1 MIKNNRENLQNMK
14 SIHNKEKGFAIKYD
28 NIYLVNGA
36 RTPFGKLCGT
46 LANVS
51 PTDLGIYATKSAI
64 EKSGISASDIDQL
77 MYANIGQ
84 SSADSYFLPRH
95 ISLFSGIPE
104 GVPSVMLQRICG
116 SGFET
121 IIAGTE
127 QIVLGK
133 ASVTLCGGTENMS
146 LSPTVSFGNR
156 MGYPLG
162 RISFK
167 DMLWEA
173 LNDTAAVPMGCTA
186 ENVANKH
193 NITKQEANVFA
204 KSSIDKYLAA
214 KQRGF
219 FDDEVIK
226 MNSTVFEQD
235 GLISRK
241 VRLPR
246 KAVDFTDD
254 ENVRPA
260 NLESMAKLPSV
271 FAKDGVQTAANSSGI
286 VDGAASVV
294 VASGDFVKEKGLKPL
309 TRVAASATSAL
320 DPRVMGL
327 GPVPSIKLLLEITG
341 LSIEDIGL
349 FEINEAFAAQFL
361 GCQKELGLNK
371 DICNVNGGAIALGHP
386 LAATGTRLSL
396 TLSREMKIRGVKY
409 GIASACIGG
418 GQGTAIL
425 FENTDI

>member
-1 MIKNNRENLQNMK
+1 M
-14 SIHNKEKGFAIKYD
+14 KGFHDKKKGFGITYD

-46 LANVS
+46 LGQVS
-51 PTDLGIYATKSAI
+51 PTDLGIYATKAAI
-64 EKSGISASDIDQL
+64 EKSGIKGEDIDQV

-95 ISLFSGIPE
+95 IGLFSGIPE
-104 GVPSVMLQRICG
+104 GIPAVMLQRICG

-121 IIAGTE
+121 IIAGAE
-127 QIVLGK
+127 QISLGK
-133 ASVTLCGGTENMS
+133 AKTALCGGTENMT

-162 RISFK
+162 KIDFK

-186 ENVANKH
+186 ENVAVKH
-193 NITKQEANVFA
+193 GITKNDANEFA
-204 KSSIDKYLAA
+204 KLSIDRYIAA
-214 KQRGF
+214 QKRGF
-219 FDDEVIK
+219 FDGEVVK
-226 MNSTVFEQD
+226 MNSAEFAIE
-235 GLISRK
+235 GLVSRK
-241 VRLPR
+241 VRLP
-246 KAVDFTDD
+246 KHAVDFCTD

-260 NLESMAKLPSV
+260 DLEAMSKLPSV

-294 VASGDFVKEKGLKPL
+294 VAHGDFVKERGLKPL
-309 TRVAASATSAL
+309 SRVVASATSAL

-327 GPVPSIKLLLEITG
+327 GPVPAIRLVLEMAG
-341 LSIEDIGL
+341 LTIADIGL
-349 FEINEAFAAQFL
+349 IEINEAFAAQFI
-361 GCQKELGLNK
+361 GCEKELGLNR

-396 TLSREMKIRGVKY
+396 TISREMQARGVKY

-425 FENTDI
+425 FENTNV

>member
-1 MIKNNRENLQNMK
+1 M
-14 SIHNKEKGFAIKYD
+14 KGFHDKNEGIGILYED
-28 NIYLVNGA
+28 IFMINGA

-46 LANVS
+46 LGKIS
-51 PTDLGIYATKSAI
+51 PTDLGIYASRAAI
-64 EKSGISASDIDQL
+64 EKSGLKGEDIDQL
-77 MYANIGQ
+77 MFANIGQ

-95 ISLFSGIPE
+95 IGLYSDIPE
-104 GVPSVMLQRICG
+104 GIPAVMLQRICG

-121 IIAGTE
+121 IISGAE
-127 QIVLGK
+127 QISLGK
-133 ASVTLCGGTENMS
+133 ANTALCGGTENMT

-156 MGYPLG
+156 MGYSLG
-162 RISFK
+162 RIDFK

-186 ENVANKH
+186 ENVASKH
-193 NITKQEANVFA
+193 NITKSEANEYA
-204 KSSIDKYLAA
+204 KQSVDRYLAA
-214 KQRGF
+214 KERGF
-219 FDDEVIK
+219 YDDEVIK
-226 MNSTVFEQD
+226 MNSTVFEVE
-235 GLISRK
+235 GLNPRK
-241 VRLPR
+241 VKLPR
-246 KAVDFTDD
+246 NVSDFTID

-294 VASGDFVKEKGLKPL
+294 LASADFINEKGVKPL
-309 TRVAASATSAL
+309 SKVIASATSAL

-327 GPVPSIKLLLEITG
+327 GPVPAIRLLLKIAG
-341 LSIEDIGL
+341 LTLDDIGL
-349 FEINEAFAAQFL
+349 IEINEAFAAQYL
-361 GCQKELGLNK
+361 GCEKELGLSR

-425 FENTDI
+425 FENPNI

>member
-1 MIKNNRENLQNMK
+1 M
-14 SIHNKEKGFAIKYD
+14 KGFHDKKKGFGITYD

-46 LANVS
+46 LGQVS
-51 PTDLGIYATKSAI
+51 PTDLAIYATKAAI
-64 EKSGISASDIDQL
+64 EKSGIKGEDIDQV

-95 ISLFSGIPE
+95 IGLFSGIPE
-104 GVPSVMLQRICG
+104 GVPAVMLQRICG

-121 IIAGTE
+121 IIAGAE
-127 QIVLGK
+127 QISLGK
-133 ASVTLCGGTENMS
+133 AQTALCGGTENMT

-162 RISFK
+162 KIDFK

-186 ENVANKH
+186 ENVAAKH
-193 NITKQEANVFA
+193 GITKEDANVFA
-204 KSSIDKYLAA
+204 KLSIDRYIAA
-214 KQRGF
+214 QKRGF
-219 FDDEVIK
+219 FDGEIVK
-226 MNSTVFEQD
+226 MNSAEFAIE
-235 GLISRK
+235 GLITRK
-241 VRLPR
+241 VRLP
-246 KAVDFTDD
+246 KHAIDFCTD

-260 NLESMAKLPSV
+260 DLESMAKLPSV

-294 VASGDFVKEKGLKPL
+294 VASGDFIKEKGLKPL
-309 TRVAASATSAL
+309 SRVVASATSAL

-327 GPVPSIKLLLEITG
+327 GPVPAIRLVLEMAG
-341 LSIEDIGL
+341 LTLADIGL
-349 FEINEAFAAQFL
+349 IEINEAFAAQFI
-361 GCQKELGLNK
+361 GCEKELGLNR

-396 TLSREMKIRGVKY
+396 TLSREMQARGVKY

-425 FENTDI
+425 FENTSL

>member
-1 MIKNNRENLQNMK
+1 M
-14 SIHNKEKGFAIKYD
+14 KGFHDKKKGFGITYD

-46 LANVS
+46 LGQVS
-51 PTDLGIYATKSAI
+51 PTDLAIYATKAAI
-64 EKSGISASDIDQL
+64 EKSGIKGEDIDQV

-84 SSADSYFLPRH
+84 SSADSYFFPRH
-95 ISLFSGIPE
+95 VGLFSGIPE
-104 GVPSVMLQRICG
+104 GVPAVMLQRICG

-121 IIAGTE
+121 IIAGAE
-127 QIVLGK
+127 QISLGK
-133 ASVTLCGGTENMS
+133 ANTALCGGAENMS

-162 RISFK
+162 KIDFK

-186 ENVANKH
+186 ENVAAKH
-193 NITKQEANVFA
+193 RITKEDANIFA
-204 KSSIDKYLAA
+204 KLSVDRYIAA
-214 KQRGF
+214 HKRGF
-219 FDDEVIK
+219 FDGEVVK
-226 MNSTVFEQD
+226 MNSAEFAIE

-241 VRLPR
+241 VRLP
-246 KAVDFTDD
+246 KHAVDFCTD
-254 ENVRPA
+254 ENVRPS
-260 NLESMAKLPSV
+260 NLEDMAKLPSV
-271 FAKDGVQTAANSSGI
+271 FARDGVQTAANSSGI

-294 VASGDFVKEKGLKPL
+294 VANGDFIKAKGLKPL
-309 TRVAASATSAL
+309 SRIVASATSAL

-327 GPVPSIKLLLEITG
+327 GPVPAIRLVLELAG
-341 LSIEDIGL
+341 LTLADIGL
-349 FEINEAFAAQFL
+349 IEINEAFAAQFI
-361 GCQKELGLNK
+361 GCEKELGLNR

-396 TLSREMKIRGVKY
+396 TISREMQARGVKY

-425 FENTDI
+425 FENMNA

>member
-1 MIKNNRENLQNMK
+1 M
-14 SIHNKEKGFAIKYD
+14 KGFHDKKKGFGIAYD
-28 NIYLVNGA
+28 DIYLVNGA

-46 LANVS
+46 LGQVS
-51 PTDLGIYATKSAI
+51 PTDLGIYATKAAI
-64 EKSGISASDIDQL
+64 EKSGIKGDDIDQL

-95 ISLFSGIPE
+95 IGLFSGIPE
-104 GVPSVMLQRICG
+104 GVPAVMLQRICG

-121 IIAGTE
+121 IIAGAE
-127 QIVLGK
+127 QISMGK
-133 ASVTLCGGTENMS
+133 ASTALCGGTENMT

-162 RISFK
+162 KIDFK

-186 ENVANKH
+186 ENVAEKH
-193 NITKQEANVFA
+193 GITKADANEFA
-204 KSSIDKYLAA
+204 KLSIDRYIAA
-214 KQRGF
+214 KERGF
-219 FDDEVIK
+219 FDDEVVT
-226 MNSTVFEQD
+226 MNSTAFEIE
-235 GLISRK
+235 GLVTRK

-246 KAVDFTDD
+246 TAVDFTTD

-260 NLESMAKLPSV
+260 DLESMAKLPTV

-309 TRVAASATSAL
+309 SRVVASATSAL

-327 GPVPSIKLLLEITG
+327 GPVPAIRLVLEIAG
-341 LSIEDIGL
+341 LTLDDIGL
-349 FEINEAFAAQFL
+349 IEINEAFAAQFI
-361 GCQKELGLNK
+361 GCERELGLNR

-396 TLSREMKIRGVKY
+396 TLSREMQARGVKY

-425 FENTDI
+425 FENMNAK

>member
-1 MIKNNRENLQNMK
+1 M
-14 SIHNKEKGFAIKYD
+14 KGFHDKKKGFGITYD

-46 LANVS
+46 LGQVS
-51 PTDLGIYATKSAI
+51 PTDLGIYATKAAI
-64 EKSGISASDIDQL
+64 EKSGIKGEDIDQV

-95 ISLFSGIPE
+95 IGLFSGIPE
-104 GVPSVMLQRICG
+104 GIPAVMLQRICG

-121 IIAGTE
+121 IIAGAE
-127 QIVLGK
+127 QISLGK
-133 ASVTLCGGTENMS
+133 AQTTLCGGTENMT

-162 RISFK
+162 KIDFK

-186 ENVANKH
+186 ENVAVKH
-193 NITKQEANVFA
+193 GITKNDANEFA
-204 KSSIDKYLAA
+204 KLSIDRYIAA
-214 KQRGF
+214 QKRGF
-219 FDDEVIK
+219 FDGEVVK
-226 MNSTVFEQD
+226 MNSAEFAIE
-235 GLISRK
+235 GLVSRK
-241 VRLPR
+241 VRLP
-246 KAVDFTDD
+246 KHAVDFCTD

-260 NLESMAKLPSV
+260 DLEAMSKLPSV

-294 VASGDFVKEKGLKPL
+294 VAHGDFVKERGLKPL
-309 TRVAASATSAL
+309 SRVVASATSAL

-327 GPVPSIKLLLEITG
+327 GPVPAIRLVLEMAG
-341 LSIEDIGL
+341 LTLADIGL
-349 FEINEAFAAQFL
+349 IEINEAFAAQFI
-361 GCQKELGLNK
+361 GCEKELGLNR

-396 TLSREMKIRGVKY
+396 TISREMQARGVKY

-425 FENTDI
+425 FENPNA

>member
-1 MIKNNRENLQNMK
+1 M
-14 SIHNKEKGFAIKYD
+14 KGFYDKKKGIGITYD

-46 LANVS
+46 LGQVS
-51 PTDLGIYATKSAI
+51 PTDLGIYATKAAI
-64 EKSGISASDIDQL
+64 EKSGISGDDIDQV

-95 ISLFSGIPE
+95 IGLFSGIPE
-104 GVPSVMLQRICG
+104 GVPAVMLQRICG

-121 IIAGTE
+121 IIAGAE
-127 QIVLGK
+127 QISLGK
-133 ASVTLCGGTENMS
+133 ARTALCGGTENMT

-162 RISFK
+162 KIDFK

-186 ENVANKH
+186 ENVAAKH
-193 NITKQEANVFA
+193 GITKDDANEFA
-204 KSSIDKYLAA
+204 KLSVDRYLAA
-214 KQRGF
+214 KERGF
-219 FDDEVIK
+219 FDGEIVK
-226 MNSTVFEQD
+226 MNSTEFAVE
-235 GLISRK
+235 GLNTRK
-241 VRLPR
+241 VKLPR
-246 KAVDFTDD
+246 NAVDFNVD
-254 ENVRPA
+254 ENVRPSD
-260 NLESMAKLPSV
+260 LEAMSKLPSV
-271 FAKDGVQTAANSSGI
+271 FARDGVQTAANSSGI

-294 VASGDFVKEKGLKPL
+294 VASGDFIKEKGLKPL
-309 TRVAASATSAL
+309 TRVVASATSAL

-327 GPVPSIKLLLEITG
+327 GPVPAIKLVLELAG
-341 LSIEDIGL
+341 LTLADIGL
-349 FEINEAFAAQFL
+349 VEINEAFAAQFI
-361 GCQKELGLNK
+361 GCEKELGLNR

-396 TLSREMKIRGVKY
+396 TLSREMQARGVKY

-425 FENTDI
+425 FENMNA

>member
-1 MIKNNRENLQNMK
+1 M
-14 SIHNKEKGFAIKYD
+14 KGFHDKKKGIAITYD

-46 LANVS
+46 LGQVS
-51 PTDLGIYATKSAI
+51 PTDLGIYATKAAI
-64 EKSGISASDIDQL
+64 EKSGIKGEDIDQV

-95 ISLFSGIPE
+95 IGLYSGIPE
-104 GVPSVMLQRICG
+104 GVPAVMLQRICG

-121 IIAGTE
+121 IIAGAE
-127 QIVLGK
+127 QISLGK
-133 ASVTLCGGTENMS
+133 AQTALCGGTENMT

-162 RISFK
+162 KIDFK

-186 ENVANKH
+186 ENVAEKH
-193 NITKQEANVFA
+193 GITKADANEFA
-204 KSSIDKYLAA
+204 KLSVDRYLAA
-214 KQRGF
+214 KERGF
-219 FDDEVIK
+219 FDGEVVK
-226 MNSTVFEQD
+226 MNSAEFAIN
-235 GLISRK
+235 GLNTRK
-241 VRLPR
+241 VRLP
-246 KAVDFTDD
+246 KHAVNFNVD
-254 ENVRPA
+254 ENVRSS
-260 NLESMAKLPSV
+260 NLEDMAKLPSV
-271 FAKDGVQTAANSSGI
+271 FARDGVQTAANSSGI

-294 VASGDFVKEKGLKPL
+294 VAHGDFIKAKGLKPL
-309 TRVAASATSAL
+309 TRVVASTTSAL

-327 GPVPSIKLLLEITG
+327 GPVPAIQFLLEITG
-341 LSIEDIGL
+341 LKLSDIGL
-349 FEINEAFAAQFL
+349 IEINEAFAAQFI
-361 GCQKELGLNK
+361 GCEKELGLNR

-396 TLSREMKIRGVKY
+396 TLSREMNIRGVKY

-425 FENTDI
+425 FENCNI

>member
-1 MIKNNRENLQNMK
+1 M
-14 SIHNKEKGFAIKYD
+14 KGFHDKKKGFGITYD

-46 LANVS
+46 LGQVS
-51 PTDLGIYATKSAI
+51 PTDLAIYATKAAI
-64 EKSGISASDIDQL
+64 EKSGIKGEDIDQV

-95 ISLFSGIPE
+95 IGLFSGIPE
-104 GVPSVMLQRICG
+104 GVPAVMLQRICG

-121 IIAGTE
+121 IIAGAE
-127 QIVLGK
+127 QISLGK
-133 ASVTLCGGTENMS
+133 AQTALCGGTENMT

-162 RISFK
+162 KSDFK

-186 ENVANKH
+186 ENVAAKH
-193 NITKQEANVFA
+193 GITKEDANVFA
-204 KSSIDKYLAA
+204 KLSIDRYIAA
-214 KQRGF
+214 QKRGF
-219 FDDEVIK
+219 FDGEIVK
-226 MNSTVFEQD
+226 MNSAEFAIE
-235 GLISRK
+235 GLITRK
-241 VRLPR
+241 VRLP
-246 KAVDFTDD
+246 KHAIDFCTD

-260 NLESMAKLPSV
+260 DLESMAKLPSV

-294 VASGDFVKEKGLKPL
+294 VASGDFIKEKGLKPL
-309 TRVAASATSAL
+309 SRVVASATSAL

-327 GPVPSIKLLLEITG
+327 GPVPAIRLVLEMAG
-341 LSIEDIGL
+341 LTLADIGL
-349 FEINEAFAAQFL
+349 IEINEAFAAQFI
-361 GCQKELGLNK
+361 GCEKELGLNR

-396 TLSREMKIRGVKY
+396 TLSREMQARGVKY

-425 FENTDI
+425 FENTSL

>member
-1 MIKNNRENLQNMK
+1 M
-14 SIHNKEKGFAIKYD
+14 KGFHDKKKGFGITYD

-46 LANVS
+46 LGQVS
-51 PTDLGIYATKSAI
+51 PTDLGIYATKAAI
-64 EKSGISASDIDQL
+64 EKSGIKGEDIDQV

-95 ISLFSGIPE
+95 IGLFSGIPE
-104 GVPSVMLQRICG
+104 GVPAVMLQRICG

-121 IIAGTE
+121 IIAGAE
-127 QIVLGK
+127 QISLGK
-133 ASVTLCGGTENMS
+133 AKTALCGGTENMT

-162 RISFK
+162 KIDFK

-186 ENVANKH
+186 ENVAEKH
-193 NITKQEANVFA
+193 GITKADANEFA
-204 KSSIDKYLAA
+204 KLSVDRYLAA
-214 KQRGF
+214 KERGF
-219 FDDEVIK
+219 FDDEIVK
-226 MNSTVFEQD
+226 MNSAEFAID
-235 GLISRK
+235 GLNTRK
-241 VRLPR
+241 VKLP
-246 KAVDFTDD
+246 KHAVDFNVD
-254 ENVRPA
+254 ENVRPS
-260 NLESMAKLPSV
+260 NLDDMAKLPSV
-271 FAKDGVQTAANSSGI
+271 FARDGVQTAANSSGI

-294 VASGDFVKEKGLKPL
+294 VAHGDFIKEKGLKPL
-309 TRVAASATSAL
+309 TRVVASATSAL

-327 GPVPSIKLLLEITG
+327 GPVPAIKLVLELAG
-341 LSIEDIGL
+341 LTLADIGL
-349 FEINEAFAAQFL
+349 IEINEAFAAQFI
-361 GCQKELGLNK
+361 GCEKELGLDRN
-371 DICNVNGGAIALGHP
+371 ICNVNGGAIALGHP

-396 TLSREMKIRGVKY
+396 TLSREMNIRGVKY

-425 FENTDI
+425 FENPNA

>member
-1 MIKNNRENLQNMK
+1 M
-14 SIHNKEKGFAIKYD
+14 KGFHDKKKGFGITYD
-28 NIYLVNGA
+28 DIYLVNGA

-46 LANVS
+46 LGQVS
-51 PTDLGIYATKSAI
+51 PTDLGIYATKAAI
-64 EKSGISASDIDQL
+64 EKSGIKGEDIDQV

-95 ISLFSGIPE
+95 IGLFSGIPE
-104 GVPSVMLQRICG
+104 GVPAVMLQRICG

-121 IIAGTE
+121 IIAGAE
-127 QIVLGK
+127 QISLGK
-133 ASVTLCGGTENMS
+133 GQTALCGGTENMT

-162 RISFK
+162 KIDFK

-186 ENVANKH
+186 ENVAEKH
-193 NITKQEANVFA
+193 GITKADANEFA
-204 KSSIDKYLAA
+204 KLSVDRYLAA
-214 KQRGF
+214 KERGF
-219 FDDEVIK
+219 FDGEVVK
-226 MNSTVFEQD
+226 MNSAEFAID
-235 GLISRK
+235 GLNTRK
-241 VRLPR
+241 VRLP
-246 KAVDFTDD
+246 KHAIDFNVD
-254 ENVRPA
+254 ENVRPSD
-260 NLESMAKLPSV
+260 LEAMAKLPSV
-271 FAKDGVQTAANSSGI
+271 FARDGVQTAANSSGI

-294 VASGDFVKEKGLKPL
+294 VAHGDFVKAKGLKPL
-309 TRVAASATSAL
+309 TKVVASATSAL

-327 GPVPSIKLLLEITG
+327 GPVPAIRLVLEMAG
-341 LSIEDIGL
+341 LTLDDIGL
-349 FEINEAFAAQFL
+349 IEINEAFAAQFI
-361 GCQKELGLNK
+361 GCEKELGLNR

-396 TLSREMKIRGVKY
+396 TLSREMNIRGVKY

-425 FENTDI
+425 FENMNAK